1 IYYLTQAGVAPPIFI
16 AFTNR
21 AGKLHF
27 SFERFLEN
35 RIREKFGFA
44 GTPIV
49 IKSRRRE

>member
-1 IYYLTQAGVAPPIFI
+1 VAPPVFV

-35 RIREKFGFA
+35 RIRERFGFLGA
-44 GTPIV
+44 PII
-49 IKSRRRE
+49 IKSHKSH